1 MAVLSAFSD
10 EEIMTYLKQQ
20 VPDGTVSD
28 DPEILRRQSFST
40 ETVLRDSDLAR
51 AFVSA
56 KSVADIQG
64 VLKTARRFHIPV
76 VPQTAFTNTVISAD
90 GITGA
95 IILSLLQMD
104 KILEIDS
111 DDLLAVVQ
119 PGVINNDLDQAA
131 RKQGLFYAPDPG
143 SKPIS
148 SIGGNAAT
156 NAGGMSTV
164 RFGATKDNILGLK
177 VILADGRIVKLGGRT
192 LKQAFG
198 YDLTQLFI
206 GSEGTLGIIYE
217 ITVKLLPIPLGE
229 PSVGRVFFPE
239 LSDLAEAVHA
249 IRLSGLYPT
258 MLEAVDGETMM
269 AINEYTHHHYG
280 EPGESM
286 LIFWLDN
293 SHAEERQLLNEII
306 TKHHGHHMEQVT
318 TAEEHDSLMQTRR
331 DLLPAVVA
339 QVGKNHLTEDMAVPI
354 SQLAPMM
361 IYLQEL
367 ERELNI
373 TIYKGGHAGD
383 GNVPPIFG
391 WKGSIDVPPVIAEA
405 LRRTFRKALELGG
418 TISGEHAVGMLKN
431 QWNNVELG
439 ENVDELQHQIKSLL
453 DPMGILN
460 SKRKID

>member
-177 VILADGRIVKLGGRT
+177 VILADGRIVKLGG
-192 LKQAFG
+192 
-198 YDLTQLFI
+198 
-206 GSEGTLGIIYE
+206 
-217 ITVKLLPIPLGE
+217 
-229 PSVGRVFFPE
+229 
-239 LSDLAEAVHA
+239 
-249 IRLSGLYPT
+249 
-258 MLEAVDGETMM
+258 
-269 AINEYTHHHYG
+269 
-280 EPGESM
+280 
-286 LIFWLDN
+286 
-293 SHAEERQLLNEII
+293 
-306 TKHHGHHMEQVT
+306 
-318 TAEEHDSLMQTRR
+318 
-331 DLLPAVVA
+331 
-339 QVGKNHLTEDMAVPI
+339 
-354 SQLAPMM
+354 
-361 IYLQEL
+361 
-367 ERELNI
+367 
-373 TIYKGGHAGD
+373 
-383 GNVPPIFG
+383 
-391 WKGSIDVPPVIAEA
+391 
-405 LRRTFRKALELGG
+405 

-460 SKRKID
+460 PKRKID